1 MQVALL
7 IHEPDSEFARR
18 EGPEAPAYWA
28 GWQAYTEALQQ
39 SGLMTGGAGLLP
51 PAAATTVRRRG
62 SELQIKDG
70 PFADTKEQLG
80 GFYLLNV
87 ESPEQ
92 AVEWAA
98 RCPTLPGG
106 SVEIRPLMPPP
117 AASESE

>member
-7 IHEPDSEFARR
+7 IQEPAAEFARR
-18 EGPEAPAYWA
+18 EGPDAPAYWA

-39 SGLMTGGAGLLP
+39 SGLMAGGAGLLP
-51 PAAATTVRRRG
+51 PATATTVRRSGDQLRV
-62 SELQIKDG
+62 EDG
-70 PFADTKEQLG
+70 PFADAKEQLG

-87 ESPEQ
+87 ETMEQ

-106 SVEIRPLMPPP
+106 SVEIRRCMAPDDT
-117 AASESE
+117 AD